1 MLTKIRCKLTEPS
14 GASEIRDVSM
24 QELDLISG
32 GAKIN
37 FGNGISWGIEG
48 KNVTLHY
55 TNADGNPTNIH
66 FVPV

>member
-1 MLTKIRCKLTEPS
+1 MLTKIKCKLTEPS

-32 GAKIN
+32 GTKIN
-37 FGNGISWGIEG
+37 FGNGIAWGIDG
-48 KNVTLHY
+48 NNVTLHY
-55 TNADGNPTNIH
+55 TNADGKPTDIH